1 MRGKIISL
9 ALVIILATMSL
20 AGCGKETDSVNSSS
34 QNELTKVRV
43 AVMTGNFTQYTAII
57 GKQQGIFEK
66 NGIDLEIT
74 EYAAGVNTID
84 AVVAGQADI
93 GNMADYAAVNRI
105 GNTLDNTNLVI
116 VSEIQGGDV
125 NGFLYTAPEYTDDLK
140 KLDGKGFINSVGT
153 VNEYYN
159 STIFSYLGFDESKQ
173 NLVNSDSTT
182 TSLALAQSGDV
193 AAVFSSGSG
202 SSYYEGIG
210 WEKAIDAA
218 ELGIETYSYY
228 MTTDA
233 YNSSNEQVLANFL
246 KATQES
252 YDYIVEN
259 LDETAKYLESTL
271 GISADDFKSD
281 WSVADS
287 RIGFSPEGV
296 EHLKVIEDWAFKNGR
311 YDEEYDISTYIN
323 TDALQKVYPDKV
335 TINN

>member
-1 MRGKIISL
+1 MRKKIISL

-20 AGCGKETDSVNSSS
+20 VGCGKEADSVNTSSKKG
-34 QNELTKVRV
+34 LVKVRV
-43 AVMTGNFTQYTAII
+43 AVMTGTFTQYTALI

-105 GNTLDNTNLVI
+105 GNTLDTNNLVI
-116 VSEIQGGDV
+116 VSEIQGGAV
-125 NGFLYTAPEYTDDLK
+125 KGFLYTAPKYVDDLNQ
-140 KLDGKGFINSVGT
+140 LDGKGFVNSIGT
-153 VNEYYN
+153 VSEYYN
-159 STIFSYLGFDESKQ
+159 SKIFSYLGFDESEQ

-193 AAVFSSGSG
+193 AAAFSSGSS
-202 SSYYEGIG
+202 SSYYEEVG
-210 WEKAIDAA
+210 WEKAIDAS

-228 MTTDA
+228 LTTNTF
-233 YNSSNEQVLANFL
+233 NSSNTQLLANFL

-252 YDYIVEN
+252 YDYIMDN

-271 GISADDFKSD
+271 GISADDFKND
-281 WSVADS
+281 WSVAES

-296 EHLKVIEDWAFKNGR
+296 EQLKEIGDWAYKNGR
-311 YDEEYDISTYIN
+311 YDKEYDISQYIN